1 MKYTTKQDVANK
13 RIIKKDGKILK
24 LSVLEFWYSK
34 GYLEFNK
41 SQYTADER
49 LKYGLRLSLDFQII
63 NRANIHSGYIQNSKI
78 DKINNSQSVAL
89 LDAMNRYN
97 KAIKAVPKEFWSIV
111 RKICIEDKE
120 LKIPEKISERQK
132 AYFLYL
138 SRIDLCRGLDRII
151 EAYTQKLNI
160 T

>member
-78 DKINNSQSVAL
+78 DKINNSIWE
-89 LDAMNRYN
+89 M
-97 KAIKAVPKEFWSIV
+97 
-111 RKICIEDKE
+111 
-120 LKIPEKISERQK
+120 ISQGK
-132 AYFLYL
+132 NACLTFFSL
-138 SRIDLCRGLDRII
+138 GLG
-151 EAYTQKLNI
+151 KC
-160 T
+160 

>member
-97 KAIKAVPKEFWSIV
+97 KAIKAVPKEFW
-111 RKICIEDKE
+111 
-120 LKIPEKISERQK
+120 
-132 AYFLYL
+132 
-138 SRIDLCRGLDRII
+138 
-151 EAYTQKLNI
+151 
-160 T
+160 